1 MRNIVRTTII
11 TASVMAGLAMPAASG
26 ELADDAVQCKQLGY
40 KPGTALFLKCLG
52 LYQQQRAQAQ
62 AQAQAAWE
70 PEQAAA
76 AARRAAQCSALQ
88 NSGPALG
95 LMEGFSRAEL
105 QAKCAR

>member
-1 MRNIVRTTII
+1 MRNIVRATII

-26 ELADDAVQCKQLGY
+26 ELADDGVQCKQLGY

-62 AQAQAAWE
+62 AQAQAARE
-70 PEQAAA
+70 AEQAAA

-95 LMEGFSRAEL
+95 ILEGYDRAFLAAQCE
-105 QAKCAR
+105 R